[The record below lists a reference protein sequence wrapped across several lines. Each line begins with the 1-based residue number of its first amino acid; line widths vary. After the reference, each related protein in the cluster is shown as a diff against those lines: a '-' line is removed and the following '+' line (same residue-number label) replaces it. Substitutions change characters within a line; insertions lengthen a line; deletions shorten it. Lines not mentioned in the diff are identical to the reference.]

1 MGWNIALEWCKQ
13 RLFTWQEKAELMHN
27 LLAQDWYCA
36 TFSFP
41 LFLGLLIL
49 LYVFSL
55 SIYVEFI
62 FLQVATPGRVLDHL
76 KHTKGFSLGRL
87 KYLVWFLHTHTHT
100 HILNYWCYFLHH
112 KKICMFIY
120 LMKRY
125 SEWFW
130 WLRNLKLY
138 ISDLKIHSRK
148 RGHTLYLDQQSRDH
162 KTNKAF
168 NFSTS
173 IPIDVSSIGAC
184 RRGRIASPIYP

>member
-27 LLAQDWYCA
+27 LVAQDWYCA

-76 KHTKGFSLGRL
+76 IHTKGFSLGRL

-100 HILNYWCYFLHH
+100 HTYWITDVTFCIIRRSVCSY
-112 KKICMFIY
+112 I
-120 LMKRY
+120 
-125 SEWFW
+125 W
-130 WLRNLKLY
+130 W
-138 ISDLKIHSRK
+138 
-148 RGHTLYLDQQSRDH
+148 RDIV
-162 KTNKAF
+162 NDF
-168 NFSTS
+168 
-173 IPIDVSSIGAC
+173 DG
-184 RRGRIASPIYP
+184 